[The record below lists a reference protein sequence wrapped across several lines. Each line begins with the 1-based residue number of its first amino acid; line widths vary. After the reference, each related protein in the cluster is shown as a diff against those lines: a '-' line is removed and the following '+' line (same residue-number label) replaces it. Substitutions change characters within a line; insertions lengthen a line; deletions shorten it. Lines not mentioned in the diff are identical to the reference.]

1 MISKDSEAF
10 YRTLLELV
18 LQFKHT
24 LISLGE
30 SYGLTSMQSV
40 TLVLVEADGGKP
52 MSSFCKLFSCDAS
65 NMTGIVDGLEQKKLV
80 VRTDH
85 PTDRRIKVITL
96 LPKGRKIKA
105 ELMEKLAEANDG
117 LLANLSSDE
126 QKQFKAI
133 IQKLAR

>member
-10 YRTLLELV
+10 YLTLLELM

-30 SYGLTSMQSV
+30 SYGLTGMQSI
-40 TLVLVEADGGKP
+40 TLVLVEVDGGKP
-52 MSSFCKLFSCDAS
+52 MSAFCKLFSCDAS

-80 VRTDH
+80 VRSDH

-96 LPKGRKIKA
+96 LPKGRKIKT
-105 ELMEKLAEANDG
+105 ELIEKLAEANDG
-117 LLANLSSDE
+117 LLANLSLDE
-126 QKQFKAI
+126 KKQFKSI
-133 IQKLAR
+133 VQKLVR